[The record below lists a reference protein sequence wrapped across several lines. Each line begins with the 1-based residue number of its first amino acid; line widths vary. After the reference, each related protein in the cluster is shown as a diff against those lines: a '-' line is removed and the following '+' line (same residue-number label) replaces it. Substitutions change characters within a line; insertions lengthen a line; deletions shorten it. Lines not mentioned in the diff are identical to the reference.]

1 MSFYINHT
9 NGTQLATVVDGT
21 VNTTAAPITLIGKN
35 FPTYGELL
43 NQNLVSMLENFANA
57 TAPTYALTG
66 QLWYDSLN
74 NTLKYYRGGSTAP
87 YWQNFSNIVF
97 SATTPTVAQQND
109 LWWDS
114 TNQQL
119 KFYDQLNWITIGPQ
133 TTNDGLNRVSGSN
146 SFIVQIGGNNLFTVD
161 ANGRINAP
169 SNPVFQGTGMYG
181 NYNNRSDI
189 NTVFVGSG
197 IGVNPFTVRPAT
209 VSINIGSCFNTG
221 TGVFTCPAAGIYE
234 VTGTFISLG
243 YSPETT
249 QKMVWWKNGSDTG
262 INARAKNISIG
273 ANSVEIPMTATGFIQ
288 CAAGD
293 TIQLILYADSSG
305 VIDYQNASM
314 GIRLVQ

>member
-119 KFYDQLNWITIGPQ
+119 KFYDQLAWITIGPQ
-133 TTNDGLNRVSGSN
+133 TTTDGLNRVSGTN

-161 ANGRINAP
+161 AYGRVNAGY
-169 SNPVFQGTGMYG
+169 NPVFQGTGRASG
-181 NYNNRSDI
+181 
-189 NTVFVGSG
+189 TVFTGSG
-197 IGVNPFTVRPAT
+197 LLVPGTWIPST
-209 VSINIGSCFNTG
+209 VSINISSSFNTS
-221 TGVFTCPAAGIYE
+221 TGIFTCPAAGIYE
-234 VTGTFISLG
+234 VTGTVISLG

-249 QKMVWWKNGSDTG
+249 QQMNWWKNGSDTG
-262 INARAKNISIG
+262 ISARAKNISTG
-273 ANSVEIPMTATGFIQ
+273 ANSSQIPMTATGFIQ
-288 CAAGD
+288 CAVGD
-293 TIQLILYADSSG
+293 TIQLVVAADSSG
-305 VIDYQNASM
+305 VIDYQNSSM

>member
-9 NGTQLATVVDGT
+9 NGTQLATVIDGT

-74 NTLKYYRGGSTAP
+74 NTLKYYRGGSTSP

-97 SATTPTVAQQND
+97 SATTPSVAQQND

-119 KFYDQLNWITIGPQ
+119 KFYDQLAWITIGPQ
-133 TTNDGLNRVSGSN
+133 TTNDGLNRVSGTN
-146 SFIVQIGGNNLFTVD
+146 SFIVQIGGNNLFTID
-161 ANGRINAP
+161 AYGRVNAGY
-169 SNPVFQGTGMYG
+169 NPVFQGTG
-181 NYNNRSDI
+181 RAS
-189 NTVFVGSG
+189 NTVFTGSG
-197 IGVNPFTVRPAT
+197 LLIPGTWIPST
-209 VSINIGSCFNTG
+209 VSINISSSFNTS
-221 TGVFTCPAAGIYE
+221 TGIFTCPAAGIYE
-234 VTGTFISLG
+234 VTGTVISLG

-249 QKMVWWKNGSDTG
+249 QQMNWWKNGSDTG
-262 INARAKNISIG
+262 ISARAKNISTG
-273 ANSVEIPMTATGFIQ
+273 ANSSQIPMTATGFIQ
-288 CAAGD
+288 CAVGD
-293 TIQLILYADSSG
+293 TIQLVVAADSSG
-305 VIDYQNASM
+305 VIDYQTRSM

>member
-1 MSFYINHT
+1 MSFYINQT

-119 KFYDQLNWITIGPQ
+119 KFYDQLAWITIGPQ
-133 TTNDGLNRVSGSN
+133 TTNDGLNRVSGTN

-161 ANGRINAP
+161 AYGRVNAGY
-169 SNPVFQGTGMYG
+169 NPVFQGTGRASG
-181 NYNNRSDI
+181 
-189 NTVFVGSG
+189 TVFTGSG
-197 IGVNPFTVRPAT
+197 LLVPGTWIPST
-209 VSINIGSCFNTG
+209 VSINISSSFNTS
-221 TGVFTCPAAGIYE
+221 TGIFTCPAAGIYE
-234 VTGTFISLG
+234 VTGTVISLG

-249 QKMVWWKNGSDTG
+249 QQMNWWKNGSDTG
-262 INARAKNISIG
+262 ISARAKNISTG
-273 ANSVEIPMTATGFIQ
+273 ANSSQIPMTATGFIQ
-288 CAAGD
+288 CAVGD
-293 TIQLILYADSSG
+293 TIQLVVAADSSG
-305 VIDYQNASM
+305 VIDYQNSSM

>member
-9 NGTQLATVVDGT
+9 DGTQLATVIDGT
-21 VNTTAAPITLIGKN
+21 VNTTTAPITLIGKN

-74 NTLKYYRGGSTAP
+74 NTLQYYRGGSTAP
-87 YWQNFSNIVF
+87 YWQTLSNIVF

-119 KFYDQLNWITIGPQ
+119 KFYDQQAWITIGPQ
-133 TTNDGLNRVSGSN
+133 TTNDGLNRVSGTN

-161 ANGRINAP
+161 AYGRVNAGY
-169 SNPVFQGTGMYG
+169 NPVVQGTGRASG
-181 NYNNRSDI
+181 
-189 NTVFVGSG
+189 TVFTGSG
-197 IGVNPFTVRPAT
+197 LLVPGTWIPST
-209 VSINIGSCFNTG
+209 VSINIGTNFNASTG
-221 TGVFTCPAAGIYE
+221 IFTCPAAGIYE
-234 VTGTFISLG
+234 VKGTVISLG

-249 QKMVWWKNGSDTG
+249 QQMNWWKNGSDTG
-262 INARAKNISIG
+262 ISARAKNISTG
-273 ANSVEIPMTATGFIQ
+273 ANSSIIPMTATGFIQ

-293 TIQLILYADSSG
+293 TIQLVVAADSSG
-305 VIDYQNASM
+305 VIDYQNSSM

>member
-119 KFYDQLNWITIGPQ
+119 KFYDQLAWITIGPQ
-133 TTNDGLNRVSGSN
+133 TTNDGLNRVSGTN

-161 ANGRINAP
+161 AYGRVNAGY
-169 SNPVFQGTGMYG
+169 NPVVQGTG
-181 NYNNRSDI
+181 RSSG
-189 NTVFVGSG
+189 TVFTGSG
-197 IGVNPFTVRPAT
+197 LLVPSTWIPST
-209 VSINIGSCFNTG
+209 VSINIGTSFNTS
-221 TGVFTCPAAGIYE
+221 TGIFTCPAAGIYE
-234 VTGTFISLG
+234 VTGTVISLG

-249 QKMVWWKNGSDTG
+249 QQMNWWKNGSDTG
-262 INARAKNISIG
+262 ISARAKNISTG
-273 ANSVEIPMTATGFIQ
+273 ANSSQIPMTATGFIQ
-288 CAAGD
+288 CAVGD
-293 TIQLILYADSSG
+293 TIQLVVAADSSG
-305 VIDYQNASM
+305 VIDYQNSSM